1 MPTHPGSVNH
11 ENGIERTTTPR
22 RARWYGVRTRSSDA
36 LGVGRRFPTTF
47 LLTRT
52 RATFCRNPR
61 RCSEVFARGRVTP
74 GLGVEPSGWSGGM
87 SAGAAPRPMGAARG
101 MRFRT
106 SRHTSAAR
114 PRSVRGA
121 TMWLALAA
129 VACVG
134 SAFVYDR
141 ALVAGGAG
149 DRTRVPHPGARGPA
163 PVAPG
168 TPVASQPVAI
178 RRRQLPAPGRRH
190 GGRVER
196 GDERR

>member
-11 ENGIERTTTPR
+11 ENVSNERR
-22 RARWYGVRTRSSDA
+22 RLDARDGTVFGRDLRTRSESDA
-36 LGVGRRFPTTF
+36 VFRTTF

-74 GLGVEPSGWSGGM
+74 GLGVEPSGGP
-87 SAGAAPRPMGAARG
+87 AACPRARRRG
-101 MRFRT
+101 RWARRGVRLRT

-114 PRSVRGA
+114 PRRRPGA

-129 VACVG
+129 VACVAG

-149 DRTRVPHPGARGPA
+149 VHPRPPPRARGPA

-168 TPVASQPVAI
+168 TPVPSQPVAI

-190 GGRVER
+190 EGRVER